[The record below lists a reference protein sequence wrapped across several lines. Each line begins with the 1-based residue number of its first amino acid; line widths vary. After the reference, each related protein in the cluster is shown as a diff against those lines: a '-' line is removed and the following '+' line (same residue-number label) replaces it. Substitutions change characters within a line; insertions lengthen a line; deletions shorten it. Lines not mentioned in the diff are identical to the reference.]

1 MAENVIFQG
10 KRRPFWILVRR
21 TFFLAPRPKKRSFHV
36 EIGQMEYKKTVA
48 KIKQKITHLYPTPI
62 SINKYVVTVVAPVS
76 KFGRG

>member
-10 KRRPFWILVRR
+10 KRRPFWILARR

-48 KIKQKITHLYPTPI
+48 KIKQKITHL
-62 SINKYVVTVVAPVS
+62 
-76 KFGRG
+76 